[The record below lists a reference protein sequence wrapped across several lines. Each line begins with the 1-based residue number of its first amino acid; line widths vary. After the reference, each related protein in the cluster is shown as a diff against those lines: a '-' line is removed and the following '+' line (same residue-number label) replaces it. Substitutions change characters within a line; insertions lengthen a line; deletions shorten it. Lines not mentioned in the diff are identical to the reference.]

1 MFFVDYC
8 SLCYKITLKFRQN
21 NCSTRRFAMVTPMEI
36 NLAKIFMTNIET
48 KLMNTFK
55 YIYDYQPILFLLFID
70 DVFLVFGYS

>member
-1 MFFVDYC
+1 
-8 SLCYKITLKFRQN
+8 
-21 NCSTRRFAMVTPMEI
+21 MVTPMEI